1 VAALSLAV
9 FGITGRMGQCM
20 VRAIREGSQFRL
32 SGAVASRTSSRLGQD
47 AAAEGELSGVS
58 ITADAAAALKDASV
72 AVDFSASVAVAAH
85 AHACATAGVPI
96 LVGATG
102 IDAPTHAELKSAAQE
117 IAVLIAP
124 NTSVG
129 VAVLHQLV
137 AAATLALGCSFEVE
151 IAEAHHRM
159 KRDAPSGTALSL
171 GELIAGA
178 RGQRLSDV
186 ALYGSHGTGA
196 PRNLSGIGFSVLR
209 AGDIVGE
216 HTVTF
221 AAAGERLEITHRA
234 SDRIIFA
241 RGALQAAAWLV
252 GRPAGLYGMQD
263 VLKI

>member
-1 VAALSLAV
+1 MQKGVTDLQDAKAKLAQVHADNGGAIAATVAALPPESPPLVWATV
-9 FGITGRMGQCM
+9 W
-20 VRAIREGSQFRL
+20 
-32 SGAVASRTSSRLGQD
+32 
-47 AAAEGELSGVS
+47 AAA
-58 ITADAAAALKDASV
+58 DW
-72 AVDFSASVAVAAH
+72 DFW
-85 AHACATAGVPI
+85 
-96 LVGATG
+96 
-102 IDAPTHAELKSAAQE
+102 
-117 IAVLIAP
+117 
-124 NTSVG
+124 
-129 VAVLHQLV
+129 

-186 ALYGSHGTGA
+186 ALYGRHGTGA
-196 PRNLSGIGFSVLR
+196 PRDPSGIGFSVLR
-209 AGDIVGE
+209 AGDIIGE

-234 SDRIIFA
+234 SDRMIFA

-263 VLKI
+263 VLKM